1 MSGSAARFHHK
12 YEVFNLIEMN
22 ITYQNWGLIFSLPY
36 RKNAKSMVLNFDQ
49 INFVNIRLYNP
60 SFSHQEDNAVRNIFV
75 DIHSIYN
82 GCYEVTFNG
91 SEPSLKGTINASK
104 YGIKARNIEKERRLE
119 VILPFKGLFI
129 HNNIN
134 GFGLEIY
141 VGVNGGLYYW
151 SNGSK
156 PYHNPARFGYVALH
170 P

>member
-1 MSGSAARFHHK
+1 MKSLLLMLPFSNVFYISSNTQSVIDSMKFLYGKYAICCTDEINEFKIKDAIAIQVCFVGRFNMPFLVV
-12 YEVFNLIEMN
+12 YADRQIITDVPIQVITSIIFNQ
-22 ITYQNWGLIFSLPY
+22 T
-36 RKNAKSMVLNFDQ
+36 RFDC
-49 INFVNIRLYNP
+49 
-60 SFSHQEDNAVRNIFV
+60 E
-75 DIHSIYN
+75 
-82 GCYEVTFNG
+82 
-91 SEPSLKGTINASK
+91 
-104 YGIKARNIEKERRLE
+104 ARNIEKERRLE